1 MTSVGPGI
9 ENNIR
14 AAEYLK
20 SVVVCV
26 EYSRECPRKSE
37 ATDELGREKISSPK
51 GLIQWGPFI
60 YSFIKYLM
68 NDVSH

>member
-1 MTSVGPGI
+1 MMIVGPGM

-51 GLIQWGPFI
+51 GLTQ
-60 YSFIKYLM
+60 
-68 NDVSH
+68 